1 MAGHEAAL
9 KQAGFTVLFTETLNE
24 AWACY
29 NAEHDRIELLIVDL
43 MAPIPR
49 RPIKGFDI
57 ARMAHGRR
65 EHTEDRLDE
74 QRRLRLSRGTAEVA
88 GRHHVSRKGPFS
100 PKRVSCRCGR
110 STQVSRG
117 TDAAS
122 LGRRVDRVMHR
133 TGLEKQCCQC

>member
-1 MAGHEAAL
+1 LILWFDDEREWMAGHEAAL

-57 ARMAHGRR
+57 ARMANGHRVG
-65 EHTEDRLDE
+65 
-74 QRRLRLSRGTAEVA
+74 AE
-88 GRHHVSRKGPFS
+88 
-100 PKRVSCRCGR
+100 
-110 STQVSRG
+110 
-117 TDAAS
+117 
-122 LGRRVDRVMHR
+122 LLRRVND
-133 TGLEKQCCQC
+133 TGGESIPKIVLTNNDDYAFHGELQKWPGVIMCREKGHFLPSELVAVVVGVLR